1 MAAVFYKLVQ
11 GQSFGPCI
19 NPCITRP
26 PLRAAISKRV
36 LHTALSLSLSSRVP
50 FHPSPLPHFLNLSS
64 PRSGTTPSFSRLL
77 YASLHPKYLRP
88 CAMPARHS
96 SPLLLV
102 RPLFPRSYFSRTIF
116 LALANINFGTR
127 ATAKQRATFLHPCSR
142 LEDLAKV

>member
-1 MAAVFYKLVQ
+1 MWLQFSINWYRAKA
-11 GQSFGPCI
+11 SGPVLI
-19 NPCITRP
+19 PV
-26 PLRAAISKRV
+26 LRDHRCVPRYQREYYIQ
-36 LHTALSLSLSSRVP
+36 LSLFLSPLASPFTLPPSPISLI
-50 FHPSPLPHFLNLSS
+50 SPLPVLELLPLSLAFFMH
-64 PRSGTTPSFSRLL
+64 PSIRNT
-77 YASLHPKYLRP
+77 
-88 CAMPARHS
+88 CIPARHS